1 MAKVRVW
8 GRVERGEVLPGWLDG
23 AAASA
28 WQRCVAQG
36 KWGHVASSNGTRE
49 EWFGSARGRTVVLD
63 WGHGAWWSKWPAPAY
78 GCAGRHSA
86 LRREVEDVGR
96 GISVIREISMDLN
109 VN

>member
-1 MAKVRVW
+1 MAKVHVW

-36 KWGHVASSNGTRE
+36 KRGHVASSNGTRG
-49 EWFGSARGRTVVLD
+49 EWFGSARGRTAVLD

-86 LRREVEDVGR
+86 LMQEEEDVGR
-96 GISVIREISMDLN
+96 GISVIREISMNLN

>member
-36 KWGHVASSNGTRE
+36 KWGHVTSSNGTRE
-49 EWFGSARGRTVVLD
+49 EWFGSVRGRTAVLD
-63 WGHGAWWSKWPAPAY
+63 RGHGAWRSRWAAPAY

-86 LRREVEDVGR
+86 GRREEEDAGR
-96 GISVIREISMDLN
+96 GISIIREISREPN